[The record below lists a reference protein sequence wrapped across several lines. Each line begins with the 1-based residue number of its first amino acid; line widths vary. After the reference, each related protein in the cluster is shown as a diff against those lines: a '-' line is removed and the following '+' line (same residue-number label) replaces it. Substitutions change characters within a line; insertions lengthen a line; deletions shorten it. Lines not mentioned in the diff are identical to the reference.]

1 MAFQRGQN
9 STNPALTDMQ
19 KRYEAETGSTMFSK
33 SSNSSGAMTRRN
45 RLGRGKD
52 KKAFEEWS
60 KTTGG
65 MDAGKDR
72 FNAMMANRSQNPVL
86 GQTQAGMSGFDKF
99 QAMQAGRNVPTLGQ
113 PSSVT
118 ASGMPGMLEAV
129 GDIMKDE
136 QRNAAQDGKLN
147 QAGYDRFQAMQAA
160 RDSARSTYGQKIGM
174 ELISDQL
181 AAKGDPRSIFSD
193 AVENYRN
200 RNSGQP
206 AGYDKFQAMQAARDS
221 ANYNVDGSS
230 LPPGVVSWADLEN
243 GSLQNKIRAH
253 NAGQRSEQ
261 AAKFNAAM
269 GANPLILQQ
278 LQMGQRQMGPQFNAF
293 GFGAQPGLAAQGG
306 QGGSML
312 ANMSSQGMN
321 QLAAGQ
327 QNNPTIFKAKS

>member
-1 MAFQRGQN
+1 MFFRRGQDN
-9 STNPALTDMQ
+9 TPKVLTDMQ
-19 KRYEAETGSTMFSK
+19 KRYEAETGSTMFSDPP
-33 SSNSSGAMTRRN
+33 RRQG
-45 RLGRGKD
+45 GRSYGGSKTE
-52 KKAFEEWS
+52 KNKEAYEKWS
-60 KTTGG
+60 KTTAGI
-65 MDAGKDR
+65 DAGKNR
-72 FNAMMANRSQNPVL
+72 FNEMMANRS
-86 GQTQAGMSGFDKF
+86 QTQAGMSGFDKF

-118 ASGMPGMLEAV
+118 ASGMNGMLQAI
-129 GDIMKDE
+129 GDIMRTK

-160 RDSARSTYGQKIGM
+160 RD
-174 ELISDQL
+174 
-181 AAKGDPRSIFSD
+181 
-193 AVENYRN
+193 N
-200 RNSGQP
+200 
-206 AGYDKFQAMQAARDS
+206 

-243 GSLQNKIRAH
+243 GSLENKIRAY
-253 NAGQRSEQ
+253 NTGQRSEQ
-261 AAKFNAAM
+261 AARFNAAM

-312 ANMSSQGMN
+312 ANISSQGMN

>member
-1 MAFQRGQN
+1 MGMSFGRSRSN
-9 STNPALTDMQ
+9 KPPVLTDMQ

-33 SSNSSGAMTRRN
+33 PSNSSGAMTRRN

-65 MDAGKDR
+65 MDAGRDR

-86 GQTQAGMSGFDKF
+86 GQTQAGMSGFDKY
-99 QAMQAGRNVPTLGQ
+99 QAMQAGRYVPTLGQ

-118 ASGMPGMLEAV
+118 ASGWNGLLQTV
-129 GDIMKDE
+129 GDIMRTE

-147 QAGYDRFQAMQAA
+147 QAGYD
-160 RDSARSTYGQKIGM
+160 
-174 ELISDQL
+174 
-181 AAKGDPRSIFSD
+181 
-193 AVENYRN
+193 
-200 RNSGQP
+200 
-206 AGYDKFQAMQAARDS
+206 KFQAQ
-221 ANYNVDGSS
+221 
-230 LPPGVVSWADLEN
+230 
-243 GSLQNKIRAH
+243 
-253 NAGQRSEQ
+253 
-261 AAKFNAAM
+261 M
-269 GANPLILQQ
+269 GANPLSLQQ

-293 GFGAQPGLAAQGG
+293 GFGAQPGLGGQGGQGG

-312 ANMSSQGMN
+312 ANISSQGMN